1 MPKAVVQIIH
11 GMAEH
16 RARYDEFARHL
27 AGAGYA
33 VYAEDHR
40 GHGETA
46 GTLTQAGHMA
56 DSGGWDLVMNDLRV
70 LTAIAQEN
78 HPNLPLFLFGHSM
91 GSILARDYMAQHGN
105 TLAGVVL
112 SGANGNPGAMLRVGL
127 FLSRRQV
134 SRKGARYPS
143 SSLNGLTFGSFNRP
157 FRPAATEFDWLSR
170 DAEEVAAYVA
180 DPYCGFVCSAAF
192 FHDLFTGTQRIYR
205 PDQPR
210 KVPAELPLF
219 FISGEKDPVGSFGK
233 GVKRSA
239 DKYHSSGVRDVAVR
253 LYPEARHELLHE
265 LNRSAVY
272 ADVVSWLDSHL
283 PRR

>member
-1 MPKAVVQIIH
+1 MQIIH

-16 RARYDEFARHL
+16 RARYDEFARYL

-46 GTLTQAGHMA
+46 GALAEAGHLA
-56 DSGGWDLVMNDLRV
+56 DSGGWDLVVSDLRK
-70 LTAIAQEN
+70 LSTIAREN
-78 HPNLPLFLFGHSM
+78 HPDLPLFLFGHSM
-91 GSILARDYMAQHGN
+91 GSIFARDYLVNEGHS
-105 TLAGVVL
+105 LAGVIL

-127 FLSRRQV
+127 FLSKRQIA
-134 SRKGARYPS
+134 RKGARHPS

-157 FRPAATEFDWLSR
+157 FKPAVTEFDWLSR

-180 DPYCGFVCSAAF
+180 DPYCGFVCTAAF
-192 FHDLFTGTQRIYR
+192 FLDLFTGTQRIYR
-205 PDQPR
+205 QDQIR

-219 FISGEKDPVGSFGK
+219 FISGEQDPVGSFGK

-239 DKYHSSGVRDVAVR
+239 DEYRAAGGRDVSVR

-265 LNRSAVY
+265 LNRSEVY
-272 ADVVSWLDSHL
+272 EDVLSWLDSHL
-283 PRR
+283 PGR